1 MVLQNSM
8 TKFELFT
15 LDKFASPT
23 LNRKV
28 TKDYLYAECS
38 AGLEELVYQ
47 HARYMIPPNVY
58 CRAPTSAQDFVTQ
71 LSIILSPDAT
81 NVISENLSS
90 FDSIAGIQC
99 SEAFIAERSIGS
111 WLHFIIKS
119 VFASAAEV

>member
-1 MVLQNSM
+1 MPVRQSM
-8 TKFELFT
+8 TRTELST
-15 LDKFASPT
+15 LDSIASLT
-23 LNRKV
+23 LNLKV
-28 TKDYLYAECS
+28 KRDYAEWS
-38 AGLEELVYQ
+38 ASLDELVYQ